1 MASLG
6 LHDNRW
12 RCDCHLKA
20 VREWI
25 AANNVPL
32 PVKPVCSAPA
42 RLQGQKWDSISAHE
56 FSCPPQIHSV
66 TNHYYKH
73 IGNNVTI
80 SCPVTGYPQPVIFWL
95 FEGGS
100 GSGGSSNS
108 PGIELFESRI
118 SSGGGGDHHTKSTST
133 TLVATNRSRSGGGLN
148 GGEAGAFSD
157 DVMTSAALEESSSN
171 PPASSPSTTTTTTTL
186 STPSLSTHSPSSSE
200 VHPHQNSNKLHHP
213 QHLPH
218 HPSAYEQLLPNFRYS
233 VAQEMENSHQLISTL
248 TVHSL
253 KPSDSQRITCY
264 ARNIGGTVMK
274 NFTLDVTIDDPFT
287 SSRSMDFIVTEMF
300 VIALS
305 ISILFLVVIIFVG
318 CFIVKLRKRP
328 GGSGGS
334 AVHAGEN
341 SGNSC
346 TANGSVGGGDGGG
359 GGGGVYGG
367 VHNHHH
373 HSVAAAGATTTIPPF
388 NDGGFIK
395 QQPAIFTGWGTTAA
409 TATTND
415 HQNKEIIL
423 DGQTLQYTTPNGN
436 ANTGGILMH
445 HDHNNSTD
453 LSSQSTTATSMTVNT
468 TNNQYHLE
476 EGVNGYA
483 TLQRNASFRQALVDQ
498 CSSQI
503 PSQPQQQPLS
513 MTPDLLVNSSTTT
526 PSAGYYLAE
535 MSNGI
540 NSRVNMINCD
550 GYPQTLPHPQ
560 LPPQY
565 HHFHHP
571 HPHPHPQDP
580 AFPLLN
586 SGPLTMTEIS
596 APLNQAELIY
606 GTRIAPTRPSFPTS
620 MMMTSSASC
629 HGNLGGSYNPTNG
642 KVSKV
647 KFADQLEQQQQQ
659 LQQTGGQRSSTATDS
674 YVYATIRKQQPLP
687 PPTFP
692 RPSINNSSNSSN
704 SSSANSS
711 FNNSSNST
719 EQQQQQ
725 QPPSL
730 KPLSAYHRGV
740 GSYPEGFSSLLLLE
754 SSVDSGDQISSGA
767 KKCLNRSV
775 DSLDEAEE
783 DDYYRTLN
791 GGVLRNGGTNVLP
804 EVVTSTS
811 SATSSTEL
819 QHPPQHQQ
827 QQLNST

>member
-1 MASLG
+1 MVDMSSQS
-6 LHDNRW
+6 
-12 RCDCHLKA
+12 
-20 VREWI
+20 
-25 AANNVPL
+25 NN
-32 PVKPVCSAPA
+32 S
-42 RLQGQKWDSISAHE
+42 Q
-56 FSCPPQIHSV
+56 F
-66 TNHYYKH
+66 
-73 IGNNVTI
+73 NN
-80 SCPVTGYPQPVIFWL
+80 
-95 FEGGS
+95 
-100 GSGGSSNS
+100 SSNVNN
-108 PGIELFESRI
+108 
-118 SSGGGGDHHTKSTST
+118 H
-133 TLVATNRSRSGGGLN
+133 
-148 GGEAGAFSD
+148 
-157 DVMTSAALEESSSN
+157 
-171 PPASSPSTTTTTTTL
+171 
-186 STPSLSTHSPSSSE
+186 
-200 VHPHQNSNKLHHP
+200 
-213 QHLPH
+213 PH
-218 HPSAYEQLLPNFRYS
+218 HP
-233 VAQEMENSHQLISTL
+233 
-248 TVHSL
+248 
-253 KPSDSQRITCY
+253 
-264 ARNIGGTVMK
+264 
-274 NFTLDVTIDDPFT
+274 
-287 SSRSMDFIVTEMF
+287 
-300 VIALS
+300 
-305 ISILFLVVIIFVG
+305 
-318 CFIVKLRKRP
+318 
-328 GGSGGS
+328 
-334 AVHAGEN
+334 
-341 SGNSC
+341 
-346 TANGSVGGGDGGG
+346 
-359 GGGGVYGG
+359 
-367 VHNHHH
+367 
-373 HSVAAAGATTTIPPF
+373 
-388 NDGGFIK
+388 
-395 QQPAIFTGWGTTAA
+395 
-409 TATTND
+409 
-415 HQNKEIIL
+415 
-423 DGQTLQYTTPNGN
+423 
-436 ANTGGILMH
+436 H

-453 LSSQSTTATSMTVNT
+453 LSSQSTTATSMTVNSVNGNGINQPNGVSPNGSSDT
-468 TNNQYHLE
+468 TSAGSLPPYYSATNNQYHLE

-498 CSSQI
+498 CSAQI
-503 PSQPQQQPLS
+503 PSQQQQQPLS

-535 MSNGI
+535 MSNGM

-550 GYPQTLPHPQ
+550 GGQIQYPQTLPQ
-560 LPPQY
+560 TLPPQY
-565 HHFHHP
+565 HPHPHPHFHP

-642 KVSKV
+642 KVSRV

-811 SATSSTEL
+811 STTSSTEL
-819 QHPPQHQQ
+819 QHPPHHQQ